1 MNRKPAFLLLALL
14 LSMINPSCSLLEQ
27 TGALSRFAKS
37 RFELVGFRPLNIAG
51 IDVSTKHHF
60 SDFSYQEI
68 FQLGKRFFSHELPSR
83 VALQVRATNPFMK
96 QASITGLSWIVML
109 KQDTLATGDIKQR
122 IDIKPLSET
131 RFPLV
136 VQFNLLRLMRSGSLD
151 KVLNLFLNQ
160 TNESDKMQQLG
171 LMIKIKPWYMQGK
184 KLKKYPGYITIK
196 PDTRQ
201 IKASVPAT
209 HFK

>member
-1 MNRKPAFLLLALL
+1 MNRKPVVLLFALL
-14 LSMINPSCSLLEQ
+14 LSMMISSCSLLEQ
-27 TGALSRFAKS
+27 TRALDRFAKS

-51 IDVSTKHHF
+51 IDVSTKHQF
-60 SDFSYQEI
+60 SDFNYHEI
-68 FQLGKRFFSHELPSR
+68 FQLGKRFFSRDLPSR

-109 KQDTLATGDIKQR
+109 KQDTLAVGNIKQR

-136 VQFNLLRLMRSGSLD
+136 VQFNLLRLLHSGSLD

-171 LMIKIKPWYMQGK
+171 LMIKIKPWYMLGK

-196 PDTRQ
+196 PNSKQ
-201 IKASVPAT
+201 IKTSVTAT
-209 HFK
+209 RFK